1 MVTISRQVGAGGDE
15 IARLLAKE
23 LKWKF
28 LDKEAL
34 ERLLAER
41 GFPKM
46 EFEIYDERKPALWH
60 RFSAERDRYLHFLK
74 MVSYDFAR
82 QGSCVILGRG
92 GQILFRDVPGAL
104 RVRVVAPLQD
114 RVEAVREKFDYD
126 ERRARQVVQH
136 EDNERAGFHRFLFRA
151 NWDSSDLYDLVI
163 STRFISETSAADLI
177 KKALAAKEV
186 AAVKKERARKLE
198 DLYLA
203 QRVRIAILYE
213 QQLPIHFLEIE
224 AVDGVITLKGTV
236 GIRESI
242 ARCETIAADV
252 PGVTRVVNEVSYVPE
267 YVGV

>member
-1 MVTISRQVGAGGDE
+1 MDYG
-15 IARLLAKE
+15 
-23 LKWKF
+23 
-28 LDKEAL
+28 
-34 ERLLAER
+34 
-41 GFPKM
+41 
-46 EFEIYDERKPALWH
+46 H
-60 RFSAERDRYLHFLK
+60 HFSK
-74 MVSYDFAR
+74 
-82 QGSCVILGRG
+82 
-92 GQILFRDVPGAL
+92 
-104 RVRVVAPLQD
+104 
-114 RVEAVREKFDYD
+114 
-126 ERRARQVVQH
+126 H

-224 AVDGVITLKGTV
+224 VVDGMITLKGTV

-252 PGVTRVVNEVSYVPE
+252 PGVTRVVNEVCYVPE
-267 YVGV
+267 YVGA